1 MLIYFY
7 TALCTRHS
15 YYKCANPLSNHHK
28 LSKQPSSR
36 VRSHSVTFLAPRKAP
51 RSRAPRP
58 GPHRTRV
65 SNIMRVETMWHAR
78 ESGVILNIELLFI
91 HYSSHAITRRPLAN
105 TECTSAHTSLRP
117 PPPTRW
123 PQPNNGD
130 NNRPAHA
137 TLPTVKPF
145 ERLTVD
151 NGS

>member
-1 MLIYFY
+1 M
-7 TALCTRHS
+7 
-15 YYKCANPLSNHHK
+15 N
-28 LSKQPSSR
+28 
-36 VRSHSVTFLAPRKAP
+36 
-51 RSRAPRP
+51 
-58 GPHRTRV
+58 
-65 SNIMRVETMWHAR
+65 NIMKVEIMGHAR
-78 ESGVILNIELLFI
+78 ESGVILIIEPLSI
-91 HYSSHAITRRPLAN
+91 RYSSHAITRRPLAN

-145 ERLTVD
+145 EQLTVD